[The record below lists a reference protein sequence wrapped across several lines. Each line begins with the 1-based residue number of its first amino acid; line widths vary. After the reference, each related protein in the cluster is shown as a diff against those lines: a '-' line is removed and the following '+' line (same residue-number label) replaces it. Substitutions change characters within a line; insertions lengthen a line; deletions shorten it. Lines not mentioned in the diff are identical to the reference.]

1 MSSQKLQAA
10 QWEGSEDGRIFAP
23 GFGDV
28 YATRSGAWGQARAVF
43 IEGCDLPRRWQQ
55 GECVRL
61 LETGFGLGVN
71 FLATWAALDAGPEQ
85 ADDATHATDAT
96 DGTDATDA
104 AGSKARPRARLDY
117 VSIEK
122 HPFTRDDLH
131 AALALSIA
139 SAPDVQLAPLQRLA
153 DRLLAQWPPMIPGFH
168 ALELDEHVTL
178 TLVFDDIAE
187 ALPRIAG
194 RFDAIYLDGFAP
206 DRNPAMWSAPVL
218 AQVAALAAPGARLSS
233 WCVAGA
239 VRRALADAGFKVG
252 KRPGFGGKRDC
263 LSAQWPL
270 PAKTGQRGT
279 VEASTVDAS
288 AADASIADVAPDAE
302 QLHPDQ
308 PSHLNTGPLHTDNVA
323 VPAEAIVIGAGVAGA
338 SIARQL
344 ARRGV
349 RVTVLERDQPA
360 CGGSGNPVGVVRPE
374 PGGAGNPITEL
385 TAAGVTW
392 LKRWLDRHGEQV
404 PHDWCGVLRI
414 ARDERKR
421 EKMSLQAGATDP
433 DWLQAVDLEEAAHLC
448 GVGPTESGFHLPLA
462 GWLVPPA
469 LVSSL
474 LDHPGIEI
482 RRAEV
487 SDLRKDGDVWQLT
500 LADGSRLQS
509 PLVVLATAFDQG
521 LGATRLSMGRARG
534 QLSMLP
540 EREGR
545 VLRKIVCRDGYI
557 TPAVNGWH
565 VVGATVQHD
574 DDDGTSRRSDDVQ
587 NYERLQRLLPGF
599 ANGAAELLGGRV
611 GWRSTTP
618 DRLPL
623 VGKVEPGLYA
633 TLGHGARG
641 VTCAPLCAEFLA
653 AMICNEPLPLGVAW
667 IARLDPRRR
676 LSKVG

>member
-55 GECVRL
+55 DECVRL

-71 FLATWAALDAGPEQ
+71 FLATWAALDAGPEE
-85 ADDATHATDAT
+85 AADATDTTDAT
-96 DGTDATDA
+96 
-104 AGSKARPRARLDY
+104 GSKAGPRARLDY

-122 HPFTRDDLH
+122 YPFTREDLR

-139 SAPDVQLAPLQRLA
+139 TAPAAQVALLQKLA

-178 TLVFDDIAE
+178 TLVFDDISE

-239 VRRALADAGFKVG
+239 VRRALAEVGFKVG

-263 LSAQWPL
+263 LSAQWPMS
-270 PAKTGQRGT
+270 AQAGQG
-279 VEASTVDAS
+279 VAAEAATATAAAAPIVDQLSPNQPHARHLQT
-288 AADASIADVAPDAE
+288 DDVAI
-302 QLHPDQ
+302 
-308 PSHLNTGPLHTDNVA
+308 
-323 VPAEAIVIGAGVAGA
+323 PAEAIVIGAGVAGA

-392 LKRWLDRHGEQV
+392 LKRWLDRHGQQV

-421 EKMSLQAGATDP
+421 EKMALQADATDS
-433 DWLQAVDLEEAAHLC
+433 DWLQAVELEEAARLC
-448 GVGPTESGFHLPLA
+448 GAEPMESGFHLPQA
-462 GWLVPPA
+462 GWVAPPSLVA
-469 LVSSL
+469 AL

-482 RRAEV
+482 RRAEAV
-487 SDLRKDGDVWQLT
+487 DLRKDGDVWQLA
-500 LADGSRLQS
+500 LAEGSRLQS

-545 VLRKIVCRDGYI
+545 MLRKIVCRDGYI
-557 TPAVNGWH
+557 TPVVNGWH

-574 DDDGTSRRSDDVQ
+574 DNDGRSRRSDDEQ

-599 ANGAAELLGGRV
+599 ADSEAELQSGRV

-623 VGKVEPGLYA
+623 VGKVEQGLYA

-653 AMICNEPLPLGVAW
+653 AMICNEPLPMGAAW

-676 LSKVG
+676 LSKAG

>member
-28 YATRSGAWGQARAVF
+28 YATRSGAWGQARSVF
-43 IEGCDLPRRWQQ
+43 IEGCDLPQRWQR

-71 FLATWAALDAGPEQ
+71 FLATWAALDASPEVT
-85 ADDATHATDAT
+85 ADAA
-96 DGTDATDA
+96 DA
-104 AGSKARPRARLDY
+104 AGSKVRPQARLDY

-122 HPFTRDDLH
+122 HPFTREDLR

-139 SAPDVQLAPLQRLA
+139 AAPDVQVATLQRLA

-218 AQVAALAAPGARLSS
+218 TQVAALAAPGARLSS

-239 VRRALADAGFKVG
+239 VRRALADASFKVE

-263 LSAQWPL
+263 LSAQWPM
-270 PAKTGQRGT
+270 PAQAGQGGIA
-279 VEASTVDAS
+279 EAAT
-288 AADASIADVAPDAE
+288 ADAAPIVD
-302 QLHPDQ
+302 QLTANQ
-308 PSHLNTGPLHTDNVA
+308 PYTSHLRPDYVA

-392 LKRWLDRHGEQV
+392 LKRWLDRHGRQV

-421 EKMSLQAGATDP
+421 EKMALQAGATDP
-433 DWLQAVDLEEAAHLC
+433 DWLQAVELEEAARLC
-448 GVGPTESGFHLPLA
+448 GAGPTESGFHLPQA
-462 GWLVPPA
+462 GWVVPPS
-469 LVSSL
+469 LVAAL

-487 SDLRKDGDVWQLT
+487 SDLRKDGNVWQLA
-500 LADGSRLQS
+500 LADGSRMQS
-509 PLVVLATAFDQG
+509 SLVVLATAFDQG
-521 LGATRLSMGRARG
+521 LAATRLSMGRARG

-574 DDDGTSRRSDDVQ
+574 DDDGSSRRSDDEQ
-587 NYERLQRLLPGF
+587 NHERLQRLLPGF
-599 ANGAAELLGGRV
+599 ADSAAELQSGRV

-623 VGKVEPGLYA
+623 VGMVEQGLYA
-633 TLGHGARG
+633 SLGHGARG

-676 LSKVG
+676 LAKDG